1 MYGKNHTLT
10 KNLYNLTSKTATIN
24 ITKYILNIMSFP
36 QIILPVFEVDITT
49 IQKNITCSFLINKNE
64 LL

>member
-1 MYGKNHTLT
+1 MGKITHLQ

-49 IQKNITCSFLINKNE
+49 IQKNITCSFLINKNK